1 MRFFL
6 EDNAENDITKKI
18 SWQDTGKKQ
27 TQEKISGGKKNTLNT
42 MKLLEYLFLKSSH
55 LVRV

>member
-42 MKLLEYLFLKSSH
+42 MKLLEYFF
-55 LVRV
+55 